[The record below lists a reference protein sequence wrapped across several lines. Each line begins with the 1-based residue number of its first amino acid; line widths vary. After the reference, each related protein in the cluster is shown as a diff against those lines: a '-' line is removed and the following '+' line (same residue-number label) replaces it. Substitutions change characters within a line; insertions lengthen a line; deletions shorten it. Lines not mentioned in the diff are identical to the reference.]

1 MFAPKVTKAPAKA
14 NEGPTSKPAPQRA
27 AFAARPFGGGAVERA
42 LMLRQTIGNQAAPR
56 PLTQRARNLPYGH
69 NEQEADPVS
78 LTARGATQGL
88 SRDFSKAPTFAPDF
102 RKGGDRAADKKA
114 AGPDKT
120 AHEVPGDFR
129 GALDS
134 SASAESHERM
144 VAWVQAN
151 QNGGEALAARFA
163 RPFGAWLGINLS
175 PVRIHTDAFADQAA
189 ARLEANAFTV
199 GNDVFFRHGKYAPQ
213 RPDGLVRLAHE
224 IAHTA
229 QQKNSGASAP
239 AQIDALES
247 QADEWVR
254 YGRAARGAEVV
265 GPTIL
270 REPTYP
276 RRATGSA
283 MIREVERVLTLT
295 RDTAS
300 KDETTRMWSNVA
312 SNFGDV
318 TAGSIARRVWTNLFL
333 RHFVEPESR
342 PGVESQFP
350 RYMYS
355 QSFGWIDAQHF
366 FGFIDYA
373 ERHYQ
378 QTGDRQKAFDAA
390 TAQGVK
396 IEEDQQKVRDYI
408 VAGQSPD
415 PGGFR
420 IMQVRPPN
428 TPLFRA
434 PQAAYGAVA
443 GLAANVVAG
452 VTLSG
457 TEGELFGML
466 SKDQKVKFWTDS
478 AKSAFTYEDIP
489 SDQLGTRFFFQYGI
503 VINARPPAEREIA
516 FRSALQSFFSENAIV
531 DDQAEVDRQA
541 KRWGLPPV
549 ERFLTSRP
557 SEADVRAKYPSLF
570 TLPPNQ

>member
-1 MFAPKVTKAPAKA
+1 MFAPKGTKAQAKA
-14 NEGPTSKPAPQRA
+14 DASPTGRPAPRRSA
-27 AFAARPFGGGAVERA
+27 LAARPLGGGAAEQA
-42 LMLRQTIGNQAAPR
+42 PMPRQTIGNQAALR
-56 PLTQRARNLPYGH
+56 LLAQQARNPAGSVSHRDSGL
-69 NEQEADPVS
+69 EADPINPAVG
-78 LTARGATQGL
+78 GAE
-88 SRDFSKAPTFAPDF
+88 
-102 RKGGDRAADKKA
+102 
-114 AGPDKT
+114 PDKV
-120 AHEVPGDFR
+120 AHEIPGDLR
-129 GALDS
+129 GALGS
-134 SASAESHERM
+134 SASEGPHQRM
-144 VAWVQAN
+144 VAWIRAN
-151 QNGGEALAARFA
+151 QNGGDALAAWLA
-163 RPFGAWLGINLS
+163 GPFGAWLGIDTS
-175 PVRIHTDAFADQAA
+175 PVRIHTDAFADRAA
-189 ARLEANAFTV
+189 ARLEANAFTL
-199 GNDVFFRHGKYAPQ
+199 GNDVFFRHGQYAPQ

-229 QQKNSGASAP
+229 QQTSARAP
-239 AQIDALES
+239 APARTEALES
-247 QADEWVR
+247 QADERVR
-254 YGRAARGAEVV
+254 HGRAARGAEVV

-276 RRATGSA
+276 RRATASA
-283 MIREVERVLTLT
+283 MIGEVERVLALT
-295 RDTAS
+295 RDTKS
-300 KDETTRMWSNVA
+300 KDETTRMWSNA
-312 SNFGDV
+312 DSNFGEV

-342 PGVESQFP
+342 PGVESRFP

-355 QSFGWIDAQHF
+355 RSFGWIDAQHF

-378 QTGDRQKAFDAA
+378 RTQDRQKAFDAA
-390 TAQGVK
+390 TAQGVQ
-396 IEEDQQKVRDYI
+396 IEKDQQKVRDYI

-434 PQAAYGAVA
+434 PQATYGAIA

-466 SKDQKVKFWTDS
+466 SKNQKVKFWTDS

-489 SDQLGTRFFFQYGI
+489 SDQLGTRFFFQHGI
-503 VINARPPAEREIA
+503 AINARPAAERETA
-516 FRSALQSFFSENAIV
+516 FRSALQSFFSDNAIV

-541 KRWGLPPV
+541 ERWGLPGV

-557 SEADVRAKYPSLF
+557 SEADVRTKYPSLF
-570 TLPPNQ
+570 TLPTDH